1 MVLQAHVSE
10 VQRYLLTHW
19 QPDQI
24 DTLSVV
30 GIIIGPVGGD
40 DYAVTVSEC
49 TTTPRVT
56 YNKTHST
63 TLEAQTE
70 KEEDFIGLSQ
80 LRQFGESSAIEQSLM
95 EPNILEF
102 AFTLSINM
110 GKG

>member
-10 VQRYLLTHW
+10 VQRYFLSHW

-40 DYAVTVSEC
+40 DYAISVSEC

-56 YNKTHST
+56 YNKAHST
-63 TLEAQTE
+63 TDSERRGLHWFESGTE
-70 KEEDFIGLSQ
+70 TVHD
-80 LRQFGESSAIEQSLM
+80 
-95 EPNILEF
+95 
-102 AFTLSINM
+102 TLSMNM
-110 GKG
+110 

>member
-10 VQRYLLTHW
+10 VQRYLLSHW

-40 DYAVTVSEC
+40 DDAVTVSEC

-56 YNKTHST
+56 YNKAYNTMA
-63 TLEAQTE
+63 TLEAQTV
-70 KEEDFIGLSQ
+70 KEEDFIGLS
-80 LRQFGESSAIEQSLM
+80 
-95 EPNILEF
+95 LELKLF
-102 AFTLSINM
+102 MTV
-110 GKG
+110 